1 MKTNETALAAA
12 ALYAKRDERLNHVL
26 GIVRGD
32 GVVLVTPVEGGPSR
46 LMIRDDVL
54 RINAEF
60 AALLIEDA
68 RAEIEGI
75 NAELAAL
82 GADPT
87 FDFGPLD
94 DFVFD

>member
-1 MKTNETALAAA
+1 MMTNETALAAA
-12 ALYAKRDERLNHVL
+12 ALYAKRDERINHLL

-32 GVVLVTPVEGGPSR
+32 GVVLVGPEGAQR

-60 AALLIEDA
+60 AALLIGDY

-87 FDFGPLD
+87 FDFSPLD

>member
-1 MKTNETALAAA
+1 MPPP

-32 GVVLVTPVEGGPSR
+32 GVVLVGPEGAQR
-46 LMIRDDVL
+46 LIIRDDLL

-68 RAEIEGI
+68 RAEIEGV

-82 GADPT
+82 GADPA

-94 DFVFD
+94 DFVHD

>member
-32 GVVLVTPVEGGPSR
+32 GVVLVGPAGAQW

-60 AALLIEDA
+60 AALLIEDY

-75 NAELAAL
+75 NAKLAAL

-87 FDFGPLD
+87 FDFSPLD

>member
-1 MKTNETALAAA
+1 MMTNETALAAA

-32 GVVLVTPVEGGPSR
+32 GVVLVGPEGAQR

-60 AALLIEDA
+60 AALLIEDY

-87 FDFGPLD
+87 FDFSPLD

>member
-1 MKTNETALAAA
+1 MMTKESALAAA

-32 GVVLVTPVEGGPSR
+32 GVVLVGPAGAQR

-60 AALLIEDA
+60 AALLIEDY

-75 NAELAAL
+75 NRQLVEL
-82 GADPT
+82 GADGS
-87 FDFGPLD
+87 FDFSPLD